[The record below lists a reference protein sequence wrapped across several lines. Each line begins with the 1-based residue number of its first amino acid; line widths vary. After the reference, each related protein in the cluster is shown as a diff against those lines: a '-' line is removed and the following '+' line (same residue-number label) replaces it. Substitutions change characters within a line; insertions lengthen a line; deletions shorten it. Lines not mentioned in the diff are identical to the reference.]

1 VTAEDFAGRVQD
13 YLRHAAQR
21 GRDVIPIPPFVVTI
35 DPATELRF
43 LNYAIP
49 LGRGAATSAAA
60 ALDTLCSK
68 MRGRGRLP
76 RLEFVAEANE
86 GLDSVLLAGG
96 FEEESSSPLMICSPQ
111 ELTAAPAV
119 QGLRIEVLSPGSS
132 DELLSGVSEA
142 QHEAF
147 GESAGGSSP
156 DRKRKRLAAGGIS
169 VAAIADG
176 QIAGGAV
183 AAAVSDGLSEVAG
196 IGVREAFR
204 GRGIAAAL
212 TEAAAREAFDAGA
225 DLALLTPGHTE
236 AERIYA
242 RAGFAGRLT
251 MLAFAAPG

>member
-1 VTAEDFAGRVQD
+1 MKEAFAGRVQD
-13 YLRHAAQR
+13 YLRRSAER
-21 GRDVIPIPPFVVTI
+21 GREVIPVPPFVVTI
-35 DPATELRF
+35 DPATDLRY

-49 LGRGAATSAAA
+49 TGRGAATSGAAA
-60 ALDTLCSK
+60 IDSLQEE
-68 MRGRGRLP
+68 MRNRGRLP

-119 QGLRIEVLSPGSS
+119 QGLRIEVLSPGSA
-132 DELLSGVSEA
+132 DELLSAVSAA
-142 QHEAF
+142 QEEAF

-156 DRKRKRLAAGGIS
+156 DRQRKRLAAGGIS
-169 VAAIADG
+169 VAAMVDG

-183 AAAVSDGLSEVAG
+183 ATMVSGGLTEVAG
-196 IGVREAFR
+196 VGVREPFR

-212 TEAAAREAFDAGA
+212 TEAAAREAFAAGA
-225 DLALLTPGHTE
+225 DLALLTPGHSE
-236 AERIYA
+236 AQRIYE

-251 MLAFAAPG
+251 MLAYAAPN